1 MAYHYQYNAANQRIR
16 VDWADDSYWSFDYDD
31 LGQVASASRFWPGSI
46 PVEGQQF
53 GYNFDDIGNRTET
66 SRNGRLANY
75 EPNLLNQIV
84 EREVPGAVDIMGHAH
99 PEAIVTVNLKNAT
112 RQEGGYFHRE
122 VPLDN
127 DGQAA
132 QEEIRVVGVRNA
144 VGPNGEDV
152 VSEVS
157 GELFLRK
164 NPETLDYD
172 DDGNLLE
179 DGRWIYEWNAENRLI
194 SMETRSELTSIL
206 PRQRLEFGY
215 DWQGR
220 RLKKEVQVWNDNL
233 WQWEAVEERNF
244 HYHGWNL
251 VAELDDSEN
260 LLKSY
265 LWGLDLSGTLE
276 GAGGVGGLLA
286 ILDHGTNQAYFPTYD
301 GNGNVTALL
310 DVNAEVAALYEYG
323 PFGEKIRASGPAA
336 ELNPFRFSTKY
347 RDEETE
353 LDYYGYRYYS
363 SLMGRWLNR
372 DPIKELGC
380 MLIRKKSEF
389 NRDEDLNLY
398 AMVGSSDFIVGKG

>member
-1 MAYHYQYNAANQRIR
+1 MEYVYKYNAVNQRTR
-16 VDWADDSYWSFDYDD
+16 VDWTDGSLWSFDYDD
-31 LGQVASASRFWPGSI
+31 LGKVTSANRSWTDGI

-53 GYNFDDIGNRTET
+53 GYTFDDIGNRTET
-66 SRNGRLANY
+66 SRNGRTADY
-75 EPNLLNQIV
+75 QPNLLNQIV
-84 EREVPGAVDIMGHAH
+84 ERQIPGAIDLKGHAH
-99 PEAIVTVNLKNAT
+99 LEATVTVDLENPT
-112 RQEGGYFHRE
+112 RQDGGYFHKE
-122 VPLDN
+122 VSLDN

-132 QEEIRVVGVRNA
+132 TKEVEIVGVRNA

-179 DGRWIYEWNAENRLI
+179 DGQWTYEWNAENRLI
-194 SMETRSELTSIL
+194 SMETRSELNSIF

-220 RLKKEVQVWNDNL
+220 RLKKEVQAWNDNL
-233 WQWEAVEERNF
+233 WEWETVEERNF
-244 HYHGWNL
+244 HYHRWNL

-286 ILDHGTNQAYFPTYD
+286 ILDHGTSQAYFPTYD

-310 DVNAEVAALYEYG
+310 DMNAEVAALYEYG
-323 PFGEKIRASGPAA
+323 PFGEKIRAAVRL
-336 ELNPFRFSTKY
+336 LN
-347 RDEETE
+347 
-353 LDYYGYRYYS
+353 
-363 SLMGRWLNR
+363 
-372 DPIKELGC
+372 
-380 MLIRKKSEF
+380 
-389 NRDEDLNLY
+389 
-398 AMVGSSDFIVGKG
+398 